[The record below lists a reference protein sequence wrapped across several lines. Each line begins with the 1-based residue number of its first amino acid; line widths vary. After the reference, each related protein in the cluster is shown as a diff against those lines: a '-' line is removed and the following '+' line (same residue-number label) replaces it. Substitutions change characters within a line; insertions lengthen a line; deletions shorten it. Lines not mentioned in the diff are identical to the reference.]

1 MERQLRAILAMDVV
15 GFSKMMAEDEENT
28 LRVLTD
34 RRQVVDQ
41 IINEHGGRIFNTA
54 GDSVIAEFASPV
66 KAAECAVQIQN
77 KNSTINKDLNEK
89 EKMTFRA
96 GINMGD
102 IMITED
108 NLYGDA
114 INIAA
119 RLESSALQ
127 MEFAYHKTCSI

>member
-1 MERQLRAILAMDVV
+1 MSDSKPRRKLAAILAADVV
-15 GFSKMMAEDEENT
+15 GFSKMMSEDEENT

-89 EKMTFRA
+89 EK
-96 GINMGD
+96 N
-102 IMITED
+102 
-108 NLYGDA
+108 
-114 INIAA
+114 
-119 RLESSALQ
+119 
-127 MEFAYHKTCSI
+127 C

>member
-15 GFSKMMAEDEENT
+15 GFSKMMSEDEENT

-89 EKMTFRA
+89 EKNKIYFIHLNHTNPLLDKESDQYKYVISKGYNVAEEGM
-96 GINMGD
+96 
-102 IMITED
+102 
-108 NLYGDA
+108 NLK
-114 INIAA
+114 
-119 RLESSALQ
+119 L
-127 MEFAYHKTCSI
+127 